1 MNTRERFQA
10 TTAAEMSQVL
20 LAVRTCPDRGSV
32 LPHSV
37 QPECGCAELTA
48 CRAGL
53 GRAGAG
59 AGAVSLED
67 IEAGLRLTLHF
78 LRRDLLEPRGLESVF
93 SARDIFAREARRARG
108 KV

>member
-1 MNTRERFQA
+1 MNTRERFHA
-10 TTAAEMSQVL
+10 TTAAEMSRVL
-20 LAVRTCPDRGSV
+20 VAVRTCPDRGSV

-59 AGAVSLED
+59 AVSLE
-67 IEAGLRLTLHF
+67 ECVRCRFTML
-78 LRRDLLEPRGLESVF
+78 
-93 SARDIFAREARRARG
+93 EARRNARTP
-108 KV
+108 

>member
-32 LPHSV
+32 LSHTV

-48 CRAGL
+48 CHAGL
-53 GRAGAG
+53 GRGRAGVG
-59 AGAVSLED
+59 AGAVSLEECVRCRFTMLAA
-67 IEAGLRLTLHF
+67 I
-78 LRRDLLEPRGLESVF
+78 
-93 SARDIFAREARRARG
+93 REERTP
-108 KV
+108 

>member
-1 MNTRERFQA
+1 MNTRERFHA
-10 TTAAEMSQVL
+10 TTAAEMSRL
-20 LAVRTCPDRGSV
+20 LVAVRTCPDRGSV

-59 AGAVSLED
+59 AGAVSLEECVRCRFTMLAA
-67 IEAGLRLTLHF
+67 I
-78 LRRDLLEPRGLESVF
+78 RDERTP
-93 SARDIFAREARRARG
+93 
-108 KV
+108 